1 MEAAVNLEGSTIS
14 NALDT
19 LASNHIGAWCKIVD
33 DFYAWE
39 PRSKILL
46 GDPTPDDEKLH
57 KKILKDLVKWSR
69 IVSLFPPSNRELSDE
84 ITWRVE
90 RLESSERLFSNP
102 MSKSE
107 ADAILNEVF
116 PE

>member
-39 PRSKILL
+39 RSKILL
-46 GDPTPDDEKLH
+46 GDPTPDEEKLH
-57 KKILKDLVKWSR
+57 NKILKDLVKWSR

-90 RLESSERLFSNP
+90 RLESSERLFFNT
-102 MSKSE
+102 MSEAE
-107 ADAILNEVF
+107 ADAILKEVF
-116 PE
+116 PG